1 MAFSRRNPPKLSVA
15 ASIWLACAIGFTL
28 AAAWLGWKLVFGE
41 DYRAQALKDVQRV
54 EFDIVYEGGNARP
67 QNLQGETL
75 TLETALA
82 MSEAAKVVTPDNAA
96 PPPPEDEPQTPEEP
110 TENPVKA
117 PVEAPA
123 ETPAETSADTPAE
136 KPVVAPAE
144 PGELPAEDE
153 PPAPEDAVPA
163 DAVPAPIDPAAIPVD
178 QTPDTAPDTADTI
191 AANPATAPKPAP
203 EPQGPQLAPVEE
215 LAEDGSI
222 LPLIAEDGTKPWR
235 YFAKKDYAKST
246 KRPRIA
252 VVIGGLGL
260 STTITESA
268 IALPQ
273 EVTLSFSP
281 YGRTATTAFAEQA
294 RLAGHEIM
302 LDLPMETERYPAI
315 DPGPYGIRKDRS
327 ASENHDRMLAVMSK
341 ARGYVGLLAT
351 ERDVVTLDRNL
362 TAPLIDGFA
371 ERGLLFISGYSQQ
384 PEGMFRLVRPA
395 GVPILFTDV
404 AIERLIT
411 ETHIRNQLATAE
423 DIARARGKALLVA
436 TPYPL
441 VIELLGDWTRGLAAK
456 GFTLVPVSALGEEAI
471 KQQ

>member
-1 MAFSRRNPPKLSVA
+1 MAFSRRNPPKLSIA

-28 AAAWLGWKLVFGE
+28 AAAWLGWKLVFGQ
-41 DYRAQALKDVQRV
+41 DYIAQALKDVQRV
-54 EFDIVYEGGNARP
+54 EFDVVYEGGNARP

-96 PPPPEDEPQTPEEP
+96 PPPPEAEPQTPAETP
-110 TENPVKA
+110 TESPA
-117 PVEAPA
+117 ETPVEAPA
-123 ETPAETSADTPAE
+123 EVSAEMPVDAPVDTP
-136 KPVVAPAE
+136 PAE
-144 PGELPAEDE
+144 PGEQPAEGE
-153 PPAPEDAVPA
+153 TPPTGAA
-163 DAVPAPIDPAAIPVD
+163 PAPIDPTAIPVD
-178 QTPDTAPDTADTI
+178 QTPDTAP
-191 AANPATAPKPAP
+191 ATATDATDEPAAEPEARPEAEP

-215 LAEDGSI
+215 LTGDGSI
-222 LPLIAEDGTKPWR
+222 LPVIAGDGAQAWR
-235 YFAKKDYAKST
+235 YFAKKDYAKSG

-260 STTITESA
+260 STSITESA

-281 YGRTATTAFAEQA
+281 YGRTATAAFAEQA

-315 DPGPYGIRKDRS
+315 DPGPYGIRKDSS
-327 ASENHDRMLAVMSK
+327 ASENHDRMMAVMGK

-371 ERGLLFISGYSQQ
+371 ERGLLFISGYNQQ

-436 TPYPL
+436 SPYPL
-441 VIELLGDWTRGLAAK
+441 VMELLGDWTRELAAK
-456 GFTLVPVSALGEEAI
+456 GFTLVPVSALGEEAM
-471 KQQ
+471 QQE

>member
-1 MAFSRRNPPKLSVA
+1 MALSRGNPPKLSIA

-54 EFDIVYEGGNARP
+54 EFDVVYEGGSARP
-67 QNLQGETL
+67 QNLVGETL
-75 TLETALA
+75 SLETALA
-82 MSEAAKVVTPDNAA
+82 MSEAAQTVTPDG
-96 PPPPEDEPQTPEEP
+96 EP
-110 TENPVKA
+110 TPPA
-117 PVEAPA
+117 PQEQPEPA
-123 ETPAETSADTPAE
+123 QEPAATETPAVDTPAETSE
-136 KPVVAPAE
+136 PAE
-144 PGELPAEDE
+144 PAQPNPAESPE
-153 PPAPEDAVPA
+153 PAQQPEPAEPAV
-163 DAVPAPIDPAAIPVD
+163 DPTAIPVD
-178 QTPDTAPDTADTI
+178 QTPDIPTEPQQSAATTTEPTTETPPAVEAPAE
-191 AANPATAPKPAP
+191 P

-215 LAEDGSI
+215 LAEDGAI
-222 LPLIAEDGTKPWR
+222 LPAIAEDGTKPWR
-235 YFAKKDYAKST
+235 YFAKKDYAKSG

-260 STTITESA
+260 SSSITESA

-281 YGRTATTAFAEQA
+281 YGRTATAAFAEQA
-294 RLAGHEIM
+294 RIAGHEIM

-315 DPGPYGIRKDRS
+315 DPGPYGIRKDSS
-327 ASENHDRMLAVMSK
+327 ASENHDHLMAVMSK

-371 ERGLLFISGYSQQ
+371 ERGLLFVSGYSQQ

-411 ETHIRNQLATAE
+411 ESHIRNQLATAE

-441 VIELLGDWTRGLAAK
+441 VMELLGDWTRELAAK
-456 GFTLVPVSALGEEAI
+456 GFTLVPVSALGEEAM